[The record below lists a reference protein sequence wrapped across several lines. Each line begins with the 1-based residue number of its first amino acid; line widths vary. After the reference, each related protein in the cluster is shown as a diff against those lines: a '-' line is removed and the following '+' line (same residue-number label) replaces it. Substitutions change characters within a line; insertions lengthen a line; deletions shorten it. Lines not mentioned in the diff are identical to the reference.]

1 MITKEIIVLNIQEIT
16 PYERN
21 NKQHSQEGV
30 DQLVENYK
38 TVGVI
43 DPIYVD
49 ENNVILAGHKRWL
62 ALKQLK
68 SPVAE
73 CVRVT
78 GFKSEDHKNL
88 YRINSNKL
96 THNSDWDVDNLS
108 LEIATLED
116 QFNLAALGTKF
127 DFEPLDID
135 INMEPDENDHKEAQK
150 RCDKCGAWMS

>member
-1 MITKEIIVLNIQEIT
+1 MIKKEIVILNIKEIT

-30 DQLVENYK
+30 DQLIENYK

-62 ALKQLK
+62 ALKQLG

-73 CVRVT
+73 CVKVT
-78 GFKSEDHKNL
+78 GFKSDDHKNL

-96 THNSDWDVDNLS
+96 THNSDWDIDNLS

-116 QFNLAALGTKF
+116 QFDLRALGAKF
-127 DFEPLDID
+127 DFEPVE
-135 INMEPDENDHKEAQK
+135 INMDFDESDPKEAQK